1 MLISKIFPCQP
12 SILGT
17 PFMEPPLYICIYIY
31 IHTYNYIYTH
41 HIYIIYHIFNII
53 YIIYHIYI
61 YIYIYDISLYIIY
74 PSCQWMVDPHRA
86 RGGLVDGLSCQ
97 WLDGNDFFFG
107 RKNVDVQQPPR

>member
-1 MLISKIFPCQP
+1 MIYHIYIISYIF
-12 SILGT
+12 IYT
-17 PFMEPPLYICIYIY
+17 YIY
-31 IHTYNYIYTH
+31 IHT
-41 HIYIIYHIFNII
+41 
-53 YIIYHIYI
+53 

-97 WLDGNDFFFG
+97 WLDGNGVFFFG